1 MAVGSRVLA
10 DVSRVRSEF
19 PIFSRRDGR
28 PLIYLD
34 SAATS
39 QKPYHVIEA
48 MDRFYREYNAN
59 VHRGI
64 YSISVEA
71 TEAYE
76 VARKKVASFINASPR
91 EIVFVRGTTEALNLL
106 AYAWAPRKVG
116 KDGQVL
122 LTEME
127 HHSNIVPWQ
136 IVSRIAGFR
145 VSYLPFTEEGY
156 LDLSQLEAYAG
167 AGVGVFSFTY
177 ASNVLG
183 TINDV
188 RKLIR
193 FAHEE
198 GAVAVVDAAQAAPH
212 MKVDVRELDCDFL
225 AFSGHKLLGPTGI
238 GVLYGKRELLEEM
251 EPFMGGG
258 EMIKEVSL
266 TGATWNDVPWKF
278 EAGTPNIA
286 GAIGLGAAVDYLAA
300 LGMDNVRSHEMHL
313 TRHALQLLSEIPHL
327 KIYGPADYRD
337 RCGLIAFTL
346 ADIHPHDLATF
357 LDREGICVRA
367 GHHCAMPIHTKLGLS
382 ATTRASFHVYNN
394 DDDVEALAEGLRKAL
409 KYFRVPT

>member
-1 MAVGSRVLA
+1 MENKLLTGLG
-10 DVSRVRSEF
+10 RVRSDF
-19 PIFSRRDGR
+19 PIFTARGGRR
-28 PLIYLD
+28 LIYLD

-39 QKPYHVIEA
+39 QKPAQVIGAVE
-48 MDRFYREYNAN
+48 RFYREYNAN

-76 VARKKVASFINASPR
+76 AARKAVASFINASPR

-106 AYAWAPRKVG
+106 AYAWTLGRMDRG
-116 KDGQVL
+116 ERIL

-136 IVSRIAGFR
+136 IVSKMKGLPI
-145 VSYLPFTEEGY
+145 SYIPFDRDGY
-156 LDLSQLEAYAG
+156 LDTTMLDEYRGEGL
-167 AGVGVFSFTY
+167 GVFSFTY

-188 RKLIR
+188 KNLTKL
-193 FAHEE
+193 AHEM
-198 GAVAVVDAAQAAPH
+198 GAIAVVDGAQAVPH
-212 MKVDVRELDCDFL
+212 MRVDVRELDCDFL
-225 AFSGHKLLGPTGI
+225 AFSGHKMLGPTGI
-238 GVLYGKRELLEEM
+238 GVLYGKRHLLEAM

-258 EMIKEVSL
+258 EMIREVSL
-266 TGATWNDVPWKF
+266 DGSTWNEVPWKF

-286 GAIGLGAAVDYLAA
+286 GAIGLAAAIDYLDKV
-300 LGMDNVRSHEMHL
+300 GMDKVRAHEMEL
-313 TRHALQLLSEIPHL
+313 TRHAIDALSEIPQL
-327 KIYGPADYRD
+327 RIYGPSDYRD
-337 RCGLIAFTL
+337 RCGLVSFTL

-382 ATTRASFHVYNN
+382 ATTRASFHIYNTP
-394 DDDVEALAEGLRKAL
+394 EEIELLAHTLRKAL
-409 KYFRVPT
+409 RFFRVST

>member
-1 MAVGSRVLA
+1 M
-10 DVSRVRSEF
+10 DVSRVRLDF
-19 PIFSRRDGR
+19 PILSRGDGR

-39 QKPYHVIEA
+39 QKPNPVIEA

-64 YSISVEA
+64 YSISIEA

-76 VARKKVASFINASPR
+76 AARRKVASFINASPR

-106 AYAWAPRKVG
+106 AYSWGLRRVG
-116 KDGQVL
+116 RDGLAL

-136 IVSRIAGFR
+136 IVSRIAGFK
-145 VSYLPFTEEGY
+145 VSYLPFTADGY
-156 LDLSQLEAYAG
+156 LDYSQLESYWG
-167 AGVGVFSFTY
+167 AGLRVFSFTY

-188 RKLIR
+188 RKLSR

-198 GAVAVVDAAQAAPH
+198 GAIAVVDAAQAAPH
-212 MKVDVRELDCDFL
+212 MRIDVKELDCDFL
-225 AFSGHKLLGPTGI
+225 AFSGHKMLGPTGI
-238 GVLYGKRELLEEM
+238 GVLYGRRELLEEM

-258 EMIKEVSL
+258 EMIKEVRL

-286 GAIGLGAAVDYLAA
+286 GAIGLGAAVDYLNG
-300 LGMDNVRSHEMHL
+300 LGMDNIRSHEMLL
-313 TRHALQLLSEIPHL
+313 TKHALELLSEIPHL
-327 KIYGPADYRD
+327 RIYGPADYRD
-337 RCGLIAFTL
+337 RCGLISFNL

-382 ATTRASFHVYNN
+382 ATTRASFHVYNSL
-394 DDDVEALAEGLRKAL
+394 DEVEALAEALRKAL
-409 KYFRVPT
+409 RYFRVPG

>member
-1 MAVGSRVLA
+1 MAVESRVLA

-76 VARKKVASFINASPR
+76 AARKKVASFINASPR

-106 AYAWAPRKVG
+106 AYAWALRKVG

-167 AGVGVFSFTY
+167 AGVGVFGFTY

>member
-1 MAVGSRVLA
+1 VE
-10 DVSRVRSEF
+10 VSRVRSDF
-19 PIFSRRDGR
+19 PILSRGDGR

-39 QKPYHVIEA
+39 QKPNPVIEA

-76 VARKKVASFINASPR
+76 AARRKVASFINASPR

-106 AYAWAPRKVG
+106 AYSWGLRRVG
-116 KDGQVL
+116 RDGLVL

-136 IVSRIAGFR
+136 IVSRIAGFK
-145 VSYLPFTEEGY
+145 VSYLPFTADGY
-156 LDLSQLEAYAG
+156 LEHSQLESYRNAG
-167 AGVGVFSFTY
+167 LKVFSFAY

-188 RKLIR
+188 RKLSR

-198 GAVAVVDAAQAAPH
+198 GAIAVVDAAQAAPH
-212 MKVDVRELDCDFL
+212 MRIDVKELDCDFL
-225 AFSGHKLLGPTGI
+225 AFSGHKMLGPTGI
-238 GVLYGKRELLEEM
+238 GVLYGRRELLEEM

-258 EMIKEVSL
+258 EMIKEVRL

-286 GAIGLGAAVDYLAA
+286 GAIGLGAAVDYLNG
-300 LGMDNVRSHEMHL
+300 LGMDNIRSHEMHL
-313 TRHALQLLSEIPHL
+313 TRHALELLSEIPHL
-327 KIYGPADYRD
+327 RIYGPADYRD
-337 RCGLIAFTL
+337 RCGLISFNL

-367 GHHCAMPIHTKLGLS
+367 GHHCAMPIHMKLGLS
-382 ATTRASFHVYNN
+382 ATTRASFHVYNSL
-394 DDDVEALAEGLRKAL
+394 DEVEALAEALRKAL
-409 KYFRVPT
+409 RYFRVPG

>member
-1 MAVGSRVLA
+1 ME
-10 DVSRVRSEF
+10 VSRVRSDF
-19 PIFSRRDGR
+19 PILSRGDGR

-39 QKPYHVIEA
+39 QKPNPVIEA

-76 VARKKVASFINASPR
+76 AARRKVASFINASPR

-106 AYAWAPRKVG
+106 AYSWGLRRVG
-116 KDGQVL
+116 RDGLVL

-136 IVSRIAGFR
+136 IVSRIAGFK
-145 VSYLPFTEEGY
+145 VSYLPFTADGY
-156 LDLSQLEAYAG
+156 LEHSQLESYRNAG
-167 AGVGVFSFTY
+167 LKVFSFAY

-188 RKLIR
+188 RKLSR

-198 GAVAVVDAAQAAPH
+198 GAIAVVDAAQAAPH
-212 MKVDVRELDCDFL
+212 MRIDVKELDCDFL
-225 AFSGHKLLGPTGI
+225 AFSGHKMLGPTGI
-238 GVLYGKRELLEEM
+238 GVLYGRRELLEEM

-258 EMIKEVSL
+258 EMIKEVRL

-286 GAIGLGAAVDYLAA
+286 GAIGLGAAVDYLNG
-300 LGMDNVRSHEMHL
+300 LGMDNIRSHEMHL
-313 TRHALQLLSEIPHL
+313 TRHALELLSEIPHL
-327 KIYGPADYRD
+327 RIYGPADYRD
-337 RCGLIAFTL
+337 RCGLISFNL

-367 GHHCAMPIHTKLGLS
+367 GHHCAMPIHMKLGLS
-382 ATTRASFHVYNN
+382 ATTRASFHVYNSL
-394 DDDVEALAEGLRKAL
+394 DEVEALAEALRKAL
-409 KYFRVPT
+409 RYFRVPG